1 VEKLK
6 SLAGVTVVEV
16 RTSAQLESVDGL
28 LIPGGE
34 STAIALIAEA
44 SGLLEPLRSFI
55 RHPRKVRRVRSCVC
69 VCGRARAR
77 APWLTAMRAL
87 CRRCGVRARG

>member
-1 VEKLK
+1 MGVGAFREHVEKLK
-6 SLAGVTVVEV
+6 PLAGVTVVEV

-34 STAIALIAEA
+34 STAMALIAEA

-55 RHPRKVRRVRSCVC
+55 RHPRKVLRVCAVMCVRSCVC
-69 VCGRARAR
+69 VC
-77 APWLTAMRAL
+77 
-87 CRRCGVRARG
+87 CG